1 MVELVVDGSLSPPL
15 PEPVGVGSLSSG
27 QIEFYL
33 RQVRF
38 IKNNANYKKI
48 THPTVQ
54 FDNPGKDNYDDVT
67 FEAKE
72 EGLLVG
78 LSNETKENTDWVQ
91 VAKIYPNFG
100 GVGSSAASLVINT
113 STSKTEGTIDL
124 Y

>member
-1 MVELVVDGSLSPPL
+1 ML
-15 PEPVGVGSLSSG
+15 
-27 QIEFYL
+27 IT
-33 RQVRF
+33 
-38 IKNNANYKKI
+38 KKI